1 MAMEID
7 QIFEMLSWD
16 NDKETQLRG
25 IEEAKQIKHLSVF
38 LQPIESKLI
47 WENCAR
53 VLISK
58 NDKELQLYLVSMFK
72 WLQDMNWPGADYI
85 YDRLKNMPKEIIEIP
100 YHICLTMAKETQ
112 DYSWEAVLKK
122 FMNEIL

>member
-7 QIFEMLSWD
+7 QIFEMFSWD

-72 WLQDMNWPGADYI
+72 WLQDMNWPGSDYI
-85 YDRLKNMPKEIIEIP
+85 SD
-100 YHICLTMAKETQ
+100 
-112 DYSWEAVLKK
+112 
-122 FMNEIL
+122 

>member
-1 MAMEID
+1 MEID

-85 YDRLKNMPKEIIEIP
+85 YDRLKNMPKKGNG
-100 YHICLTMAKETQ
+100 CLQFVQPQLFMGN
-112 DYSWEAVLKK
+112 WEYTKAARQPA
-122 FMNEIL
+122 ILILQRS